1 MATNK
6 QTDRTTAIYYR
17 VAQKQTDSLH
27 LDNQM
32 QTLLCYANEKGIDS
46 FIVYADVGKSGATL
60 DRPAFNRLQADIEA
74 ERIGTLIIH
83 SVSRI
88 ARNFILTDKF
98 IELAQAR
105 GVAVI
110 SITDGEL
117 TAPPCSDFSALIRS
131 LLKGGGRV

>member
-17 VAQKQTDSLH
+17 VARKQTDSLF

-32 QTLLCYANEKGIDS
+32 QTLLCYANEKGLDS
-46 FIVYADVGKSGATL
+46 YTLYDDVGRSGATL
-60 DRPAFNRLQADIEA
+60 DCPAFNALIADIEA
-74 ERIGTLIIH
+74 ERISAVIIH
-83 SVSRI
+83 GVPRI

-105 GVAVI
+105 SVAVI
-110 SITDGEL
+110 SITDSEL
-117 TAPPCSDFSALIRS
+117 TAPPCSEFVGLFRS
-131 LLKGGGRV
+131 LLKGGVRA